1 MGNILWV
8 QLTACSSTVVHEPE
22 MFHVINTDFRFQIQ
36 ISSVPTYHYLWL
48 FFLSKCNAFELWWLA
63 ILLKKG
69 QLFTLL
75 QNRKAYLF
83 YTYIYIRI
91 IIQVVKI
98 FYKHFSFQLISVSCL
113 QHFRLK
119 DDVLVMIYFIIVA
132 CGWCCYC
139 YQGRYISGPLTPVF
153 IGGSIYNL

>member
-1 MGNILWV
+1 
-8 QLTACSSTVVHEPE
+8 
-22 MFHVINTDFRFQIQ
+22 MFINCCAWTWNVPCYKHWFQISNTNFV
-36 ISSVPTYHYLWL
+36 SSNLSLPLT
-48 FFLSKCNAFELWWLA
+48 FLLVKMQRFWTLMACNFIEERAA
-63 ILLKKG
+63 IYFASESQSIPIL
-69 QLFTLL
+69 
-75 QNRKAYLF
+75 YI
-83 YTYIYIRI
+83 YIYIRI